1 MKLVFDFGGVLFDW
15 RPAELLKTV
24 LPARAVDDAS
34 ALHWVE
40 QVFQGYGGDWGAF
53 DRGELSADEVAARIV
68 ERTGLAETEM
78 RAIVDAIPG
87 LLKPIAPTVA
97 LLDRLRASGLP
108 LYFLSNMP
116 APYAEHL
123 EREHHFVGWF
133 HGGVFS
139 GRERL
144 SKPDPAIFALAAQ
157 RFGAAPEELVF
168 FDDHL
173 PNIAAARE
181 AGWTALHFVDAG
193 RAEHDLRALG
203 WSGA

>member
-15 RPAELLKTV
+15 RPTELLKTV
-24 LPARAVDDAS
+24 LPARAVDDAA

-53 DRGELSADEVAARIV
+53 DRGDVDAEEVAARIV
-68 ERTGLAETEM
+68 ARTGLTDAEM
-78 RAIVDAIPG
+78 RTIVEAIPG
-87 LLKPIAPTVA
+87 LLTPIAPTVA

-123 EREHHFVGWF
+123 EREHDFVGWF
-133 HGGVFS
+133 ERGVFS
-139 GRERL
+139 GRERVA
-144 SKPDPAIFALAAQ
+144 KPDPAIFALAAE

-168 FDDHL
+168 FDDHV
-173 PNIAAARE
+173 PNIAAARA
-181 AGWTALHFVDAG
+181 AGWTALHFVDAE
-193 RAEHDLRALG
+193 RAERDLRALG
-203 WSGA
+203 WAAD

>member
-15 RPAELLKTV
+15 RPTQLLKTV

-53 DRGELSADEVAARIV
+53 DRGELNRDEVAARIV
-68 ERTGLAETEM
+68 ERTGLAHEEM
-78 RAIVDAIPG
+78 RTIVEAIPG
-87 LLKPIAPTVA
+87 LLKPIEPTVA

-123 EREHHFVGWF
+123 EREHDFVGWF
-133 HGGVFS
+133 EGGVFS
-139 GRERL
+139 SRERL
-144 SKPDPAIFALAAQ
+144 AKPDPAIFALAAD
-157 RFGAAPEELVF
+157 RFGAAPDELVF
-168 FDDHL
+168 FDDHP

-181 AGWTALHFVDAG
+181 AGWTALHFVDAE
-193 RAEHDLRALG
+193 RAERDLRALG
-203 WSGA
+203 WTGD